1 MFTPNQT
8 AANPNSILKDMI
20 GQDTVVRLGSELRS
34 SMQDDKKLEIKMLF
48 GSGGYTLDY
57 ITLK

>member
-1 MFTPNQT
+1 MFIPNQT

-34 SMQDDKKLEIKMLF
+34 SMQDDQKLEIKRLF
-48 GSGGYTLDY
+48 GSEAKL
-57 ITLK
+57 